1 MSDSEFLNNTLD
13 LGTQARFTYA
23 YTDTPGY
30 ADTDVLNELYDHF
43 GVIVIQD
50 TVNVTVSLPTAG
62 LGTNTLNYL
71 RQITNHYD
79 ASQELTVELSSGR
92 TLVLQAGETCY
103 VFWTGTEW
111 LAHPSD
117 VESRRDFQ
125 GRVEKPTVS
134 SYMII
139 NGGRFTFFLDKIYL
153 NASSGTGE
161 VAVLKNGTTVTS
173 SNITVSSGTESQ
185 YTFNP
190 RVEIEP
196 SDTVSL
202 QFSNLTGLGGVHY
215 RIDLN
220 ESS

>member
-1 MSDSEFLNNTLD
+1 MSAEFLNDTLD
-13 LGTQARFTYA
+13 LGTQAKFTYA
-23 YTDTPGY
+23 YVAAPGY
-30 ADTDVLNELYDHF
+30 TDTDVLNEVYDHF
-43 GVIVIQD
+43 GIIVTQ
-50 TVNVTVSLPTAG
+50 TTANVGVVLPTTG
-62 LGTNTLNYL
+62 LGTGTLNYL

-79 ASQELTVELSSGR
+79 ATQELEVELSSGR
-92 TLVLQAGETCY
+92 TLILQAGETCF

-117 VESRRDFQ
+117 VESQKDFQ
-125 GRVEKPTVS
+125 GRIEKPAVS
-134 SYMII
+134 SYLII
-139 NGGRFTFFLDKIYL
+139 NGGRFTSFLDKVYL

-161 VAVLKNGTTVTS
+161 IAVLKNGTTVTS

-185 YTFNP
+185 YTFSP
-190 RVEIEP
+190 RVEIGP
-196 SDTVSL
+196 TDTVSL